1 VRRIL
6 TPEERIDAVIL
17 VGGRK
22 VRTIGEVVRRWEGA
36 RWRLGMRVGGIGLR
50 ERGVEERGWK
60 AGAAGRAGLVGRGD
74 GGVSRVENGRG
85 SQDNIREMSRKVEG
99 TEVNGSERESVQAG
113 KKSEEGRK
121 STEVEPKL
129 EGLTSKNPI
138 LHNVSDATR
147 HMQEEKAAR
156 VYRLIREEVENGRLW
171 MVRNNYDYEN
181 ASDWERLN
189 WHMARR
195 REVIRQEEEQREE
208 EEKTISPEKKEAWLL
223 EKKTQQREKVH
234 IQKHILIWL
243 KWSRKHPNLSPWED
257 KDAVDALLER
267 MKLGSMADQ
276 GIRNAAT
283 QHPSAEEKDSSEVLP
298 SDSSVDSPPSNDFAA
313 PASEPHPRSRVEH
326 DNSDSGKIESDRIAT
341 RQGAIT
347 PSTPP
352 MTENT
357 YGSTETSSKTP
368 TISPPDSAD
377 LDRLGEMLSELIK
390 QNRIKP
396 NDLALAAAKQKE
408 KQETPPAARI
418 KYVASETRSKSE
430 TDRLLA
436 LKKKSEDLIAMMKEM
451 GIDVSPEEV
460 AILAADARMVK
471 RIEREEREERAKYWS
486 WRSVPISGRQD
497 VGREVREEKEKGDEK
512 EVEKE
517 SSSSLPRET
526 PPRQGKDSSSVV
538 VVGKATDQVI
548 EVETESS
555 EKSLDDLEKEMRD
568 ADAEIFKAARF
579 LAGRYV
585 LPLLT
590 SLTHTHPPLFPQL
603 LDYSNFP
610 PTSSHPQKCI

>member
-1 VRRIL
+1 M
-6 TPEERIDAVIL
+6 
-17 VGGRK
+17 G
-22 VRTIGEVVRRWEGA
+22 
-36 RWRLGMRVGGIGLR
+36 
-50 ERGVEERGWK
+50 
-60 AGAAGRAGLVGRGD
+60 
-74 GGVSRVENGRG
+74 
-85 SQDNIREMSRKVEG
+85 
-99 TEVNGSERESVQAG
+99 
-113 KKSEEGRK
+113 
-121 STEVEPKL
+121 
-129 EGLTSKNPI
+129 
-138 LHNVSDATR
+138 
-147 HMQEEKAAR
+147 
-156 VYRLIREEVENGRLW
+156 
-171 MVRNNYDYEN
+171 
-181 ASDWERLN
+181 
-189 WHMARR
+189 
-195 REVIRQEEEQREE
+195 
-208 EEKTISPEKKEAWLL
+208 
-223 EKKTQQREKVH
+223 
-234 IQKHILIWL
+234 
-243 KWSRKHPNLSPWED
+243 
-257 KDAVDALLER
+257 
-267 MKLGSMADQ
+267 MADQ

-579 LAGRYV
+579 LAGRFAAKEATMKAHLSRRLTYHSILILRPEGETGSLAPVGIV
-585 LPLLT
+585 LPE
-590 SLTHTHPPLFPQL
+590 SENGGEEGGKEVRI
-603 LDYSNFP
+603 SI
-610 PTSSHPQKCI
+610 SHDGDFATAVCLAVDE